1 MLQERLRRQI
11 LTIFHRFGIA
21 FWTNLEQI
29 CINFSSDVV
38 NSMSLDPTILKQR
51 VPKTFDNGT
60 TKKTKERTTHYP
72 GPNDPT
78 FWAGGIPE
86 GIRI

>member
-1 MLQERLRRQI
+1 MR
-11 LTIFHRFGIA
+11 
-21 FWTNLEQI
+21 
-29 CINFSSDVV
+29 
-38 NSMSLDPTILKQR
+38 LDPTILKRR

-86 GIRI
+86 GIRILLGAVLVYFNTTWSYPGPF